1 MGPARSHCATLL
13 LISSLTFDLLLMFV
27 LCSKPSG
34 SEGNSKLGGGKKT
47 DGGSGGAD
55 FDPSKANFHP
65 VDDACWK
72 RGQK

>member
-1 MGPARSHCATLL
+1 MWFV
-13 LISSLTFDLLLMFV
+13 SLCYNNY
-27 LCSKPSG
+27 CSKPSG
-34 SEGNSKLGGGKKT
+34 SDGDSKSGDRKKT
-47 DGGSGGAD
+47 EGGGGAD

>member
-1 MGPARSHCATLL
+1 MLYY
-13 LISSLTFDLLLMFV
+13 
-27 LCSKPSG
+27 SKPSESDG
-34 SEGNSKLGGGKKT
+34 DSKSGDRKKT
-47 DGGSGGAD
+47 DGGGSDAD